1 MEDKKTDKENAKEK
15 LKALR
20 QQRSAYI
27 ENARE
32 LIKTN
37 NKLFKKIKAQIK
49 DQAMTIPQ
57 IALEIQE
64 PASKVLIYV
73 SGLKKFGLAFEKEK
87 DGDYYKYQLSSTD

>member
-1 MEDKKTDKENAKEK
+1 MEKKNNDKEK

-20 QQRSAYI
+20 QERAAYI

-32 LIKTN
+32 KIKTN

-57 IALEIQE
+57 IALEIKE
-64 PASKVLIYV
+64 PASKVLVYV
-73 SGLKKFGLAFEKEK
+73 SGLKKFGMAVEKEK